1 MNILAINTSDDLLS
15 VALKL
20 DSTTEFMEKPSR
32 RNHNQAVLVLIEKLL
47 AEAQMSLTE
56 MDAIAFGVGPGSF
69 TGLRIAAA
77 VAQGIAFGADIAA
90 VPVSCMAAV
99 AQKQAQPKI
108 AVAMDAKRSRI
119 FWGRYIRESNGF
131 AVLDGDERLAPVGD
145 FSLTGKDWYGAGSGW
160 DMYSEQMITTGGSS
174 LRGWYPD
181 QTPHAVEIADLGAVG
196 LACGDAKEARL
207 ALPQYN
213 SPYFTA

>member
-1 MNILAINTSDDLLS
+1 MNILAINSSDDLLS
-15 VALKL
+15 VALKM
-20 DSTTEFMEKPSR
+20 DSTTDCLEKPSR

-47 AEAQMSLTE
+47 AEAGASLNK

-77 VAQGIAFGADIAA
+77 VAQGIAFGADVAV

-119 FWGRYIRESNGF
+119 FWGCYIREANGHV
-131 AVLDGDERLAPVGD
+131 VLDGDERLAPVCD

-160 DMYSEQMITTGGSS
+160 DMYSEQMIQTGGSS
-174 LRGWYPD
+174 LRGWNPD
-181 QTPHAVEIADLGAVG
+181 QTPRAVEIAELGAVG

>member
-1 MNILAINTSDDLLS
+1 
-15 VALKL
+15 
-20 DSTTEFMEKPSR
+20 
-32 RNHNQAVLVLIEKLL
+32 
-47 AEAQMSLTE
+47 MSLNK

-77 VAQGIAFGADIAA
+77 VAQGIAFGADIAV

-131 AVLDGDERLAPVGD
+131 ACWTATSVLHRLVTSA
-145 FSLTGKDWYGAGSGW
+145 
-160 DMYSEQMITTGGSS
+160 
-174 LRGWYPD
+174 
-181 QTPHAVEIADLGAVG
+181 
-196 LACGDAKEARL
+196 
-207 ALPQYN
+207 
-213 SPYFTA
+213 